1 MLKLT
6 NINKSFGE
14 KQVLKNI
21 NLQIENGEVFGLVG
35 ENGAGKTTLFNIISQ
50 VLAPTSGQIE
60 IEGEQ
65 IKSLNQLKGKVGYIL
80 DIPALHDFLTAR
92 EYLEFLAAP
101 QNLTKDELTQKINVL
116 LRKVNLQDAANQR
129 IKGFSRGMRQRLG
142 IAAGLV
148 SNPKIVLMD
157 EPSSALD
164 PIGRSEVLKIIEEL
178 ASEGRT
184 IVLSTHILTDVE
196 KVCTRVGLLVHGEIV
211 ITGTVRELLKAYQ
224 KNKYVIDCEP
234 ANASSIIDEL
244 SECSFIKNARA
255 CKEGV
260 LVEFASGAE
269 KETQTAIKKLKTA
282 YDGFSLAR
290 SSIEEIFFEASKN
303 KNANAID
310 VSATTT
316 EEEGE

>member
-1 MLKLT
+1 MLKLI
-6 NINKSFGE
+6 NINKSFGN

-50 VLAPTSGQIE
+50 VLAATSGQVE
-60 IEGEQ
+60 IEGEV

-101 QNLTKDELTQKINVL
+101 QKLSKNELTQKINLL
-116 LRKVNLQDAANQR
+116 LRKVNLQDAADQR

-148 SNPKIVLMD
+148 SDPKIVLMD

-178 ASEGRT
+178 ASEGKT
-184 IVLSTHILTDVE
+184 ILLSTHILTDVE
-196 KVCTRVGLLVHGEIV
+196 RVCTRVGLLVKGEIV

-224 KNKYVIDCEP
+224 KNKYIIDCEP
-234 ANASSIIDEL
+234 DNAGAIINEL
-244 SECSFIKNARA
+244 SEYKFIDSASI
-255 CKEGV
+255 CKDGV
-260 LVEFASGAE
+260 MVEFKAGAI
-269 KETQTAIKKLKTA
+269 KDMQNAIKKLKTN
-282 YDGFSLAR
+282 YDGFNLAR
-290 SSIEEIFFEASKN
+290 SSIEEIFFEASKSKSQESIAEPETLN
-303 KNANAID
+303 TK
-310 VSATTT
+310 
-316 EEEGE
+316 EGE